1 MKDIQQLT
9 QIEIDQLTQ
18 KEIQMLKAKYDKD
31 FLKYWRNP
39 DGSSKYSVISMDEF
53 KRRFF
58 KTSVSSSN
66 KESKKMQEITWYCD
80 DCGEECPSENVIA
93 GFGFCDKCRE
103 ASSS

>member
-9 QIEIDQLTQ
+9 QKEIDQLTQ

-31 FLKYWRNP
+31 FLKYWRKP

-66 KESKKMQEITWYCD
+66 KDQNNKPGIFYCD
-80 DCGEECPSENVIA
+80 DCGEECPSKNVIA

-103 ASSS
+103 ASGC